1 MAHFVERV
9 AGNVL
14 AGVAIQILQR
24 KLIVVLGSVRN
35 SSQLRILLP
44 EISFDQFRGR
54 QQSKDCCIA
63 SREPRR
69 AALVALATLALCAL
83 RLGFVHQEWSGGKGH
98 PCDSEPL

>member
-63 SREPRR
+63 SREPPR
-69 AALVALATLALCAL
+69 AALAALALCAL
-83 RLGFVHQEWSGGKGH
+83 RLGCVHQEWSGGKAH
-98 PCDSEPL
+98 PCASEPL